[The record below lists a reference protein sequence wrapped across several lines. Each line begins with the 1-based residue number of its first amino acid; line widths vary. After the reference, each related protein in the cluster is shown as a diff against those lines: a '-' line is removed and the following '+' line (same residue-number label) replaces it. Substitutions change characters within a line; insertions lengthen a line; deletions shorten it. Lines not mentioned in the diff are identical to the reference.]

1 MKTNKRRLYESIMK
15 DVSKT
20 VKLHLNENELYD
32 DSYEINELNDK
43 IDSIIKQI
51 NETSNS
57 YLDIDE
63 DGIDIV
69 IWGILDGITDNKQD
83 DAVLTSIKTWLDN
96 NY

>member
-1 MKTNKRRLYESIMK
+1 MKTNKRRLYEYIMK